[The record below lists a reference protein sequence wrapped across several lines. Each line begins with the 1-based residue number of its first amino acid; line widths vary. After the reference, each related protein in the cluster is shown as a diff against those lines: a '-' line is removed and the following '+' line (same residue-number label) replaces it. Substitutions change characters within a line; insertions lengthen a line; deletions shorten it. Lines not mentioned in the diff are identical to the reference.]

1 MLAVS
6 KKPLLV
12 WQPANH
18 DSLADMDTAARRTHI
33 AAQDATLLLVPAQA
47 HLPPLL
53 LPRIQRR
60 RRHVLLPL
68 LHHPQPNMV
77 FRKSLLMRDA
87 EVPTKRHLLE

>member
-1 MLAVS
+1 
-6 KKPLLV
+6 
-12 WQPANH
+12 
-18 DSLADMDTAARRTHI
+18 MDTAARRTHI

-68 LHHPQPNMV
+68 LHHPCSTEVLPDGQGEPPV
-77 FRKSLLMRDA
+77 FQF
-87 EVPTKRHLLE
+87 VPIASGPGTGHY